1 MTNHDIWA
9 TIQRLKDGASDQLD
23 IDDLNNL
30 QDELRSRVSATVA
43 KLGMVG
49 VAVAGLAIGAVA
61 GDALNLVGG
70 DCTRAPAAQVDSSRA
85 N

>member
-61 GDALNLVGG
+61 GDVLNLAGG
-70 DCTRAPAAQVDSSRA
+70 DCTRAPAAQVDSTRA